1 MEQVSDLNT
10 IRNGGYTLRR
20 RRQNYREAAYTPRS
34 PEKTLTYRWDDF
46 KPWKNSLSQVE
57 GKCGAAVACYFT
69 FLRRLVILNFILSS
83 VAAFFYIL
91 PHFTAVDPIPEQI
104 KPNLNQTN
112 CEYPIPKAPSSFFD
126 EFLLFFAGQGILESS
141 PLFYGQG
148 S

>member
-1 MEQVSDLNT
+1 MEPVSDLQT

-69 FLRRLVILNFILSS
+69 FLRRLIILNFILSS

-91 PHFTAVDPIPEQI
+91 PHFTAADPIPVQI
-104 KPNLNQTN
+104 NQNKT
-112 CEYPIPKAPSSFFD
+112 CEYPIPKSQSSFFD

-141 PLFYGQG
+141 PLFYG
-148 S
+148 